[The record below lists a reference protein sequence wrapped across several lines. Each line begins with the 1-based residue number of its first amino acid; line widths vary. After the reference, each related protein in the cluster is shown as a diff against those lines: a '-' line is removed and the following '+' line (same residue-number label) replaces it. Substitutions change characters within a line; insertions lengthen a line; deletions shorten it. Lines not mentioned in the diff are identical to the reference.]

1 MKGNEIMAEL
11 VGKVA
16 LVTGGTKG
24 IGYAIA
30 STLAREGADVVIF
43 GRSAQEAGDAIAA
56 TIAQERGVKALFK
69 QVDVSDFAAVDAAVK
84 EVIKELGGVDILV
97 NNAGITRDK
106 VLLAMGEKDWDMV
119 LDTNL
124 KSMFNTIHACYR
136 NFMKKKAGKIINITS
151 VSGMTGN
158 PAQANYTA
166 AKGGVIALTKTVA
179 KELASRGV
187 NCNAIAPGAIETE
200 MTANMD
206 QATLESLLGSVPMG
220 RIGKPEDIAE
230 CAVFLASE
238 KSKYITGEV
247 IRVDGGIAM

>member
-1 MKGNEIMAEL
+1 MAEL
-11 VGKVA
+11 EGKVA

-30 STLAREGADVVIF
+30 ATFAQEGATVVVF
-43 GRSAQEAGDAIAA
+43 GRTEEAQGAEIVSAMPN
-56 TIAQERGVKALFK
+56 AQYR
-69 QVDVSDFAAVDAAVK
+69 QVDVSDFTAVDTAVK
-84 EVIKELGGVDILV
+84 AVIKELGGIDILV
-97 NNAGITRDK
+97 NNAGVTRDK
-106 VLLAMGEKDWDMV
+106 VLLAMGEQDWDTV

-151 VSGMTGN
+151 VSGLTGN

-179 KELASRGV
+179 KELASRGI
-187 NCNAIAPGAIETE
+187 NCNAIAPGTIETE

-206 QATLESLLGSVPMG
+206 QATLQSLLNSVPMG
-220 RIGKPEDIAE
+220 KIGKPEDIAQ
-230 CAVFLASE
+230 CALFLATD

>member
-1 MKGNEIMAEL
+1 MAEL
-11 VGKVA
+11 EGKVA

-30 STLAREGADVVIF
+30 ATFAQEGATVVVF
-43 GRSAQEAGDAIAA
+43 GRTEEAQGAEIVSAMPN
-56 TIAQERGVKALFK
+56 AQYR
-69 QVDVSDFAAVDAAVK
+69 QVDVSDFTAVDTAVK
-84 EVIKELGGVDILV
+84 AVIKELGGIDILV
-97 NNAGITRDK
+97 NNAGVTRDK
-106 VLLAMGEKDWDMV
+106 VLLAMGEQDWDTV

-136 NFMKKKAGKIINITS
+136 NFMKKKAGKILNITS
-151 VSGMTGN
+151 VSGLTGN

-179 KELASRGV
+179 KELASRGI
-187 NCNAIAPGAIETE
+187 NCNAIAPGTIETE
-200 MTANMD
+200 MTAKMD
-206 QATLESLLGSVPMG
+206 QATLQSLLNSVPMG
-220 RIGKPEDIAE
+220 KIGKPEDIAQ
-230 CAVFLASE
+230 CALFLATD